1 MKKLIIIGGIY
12 WLTLRWEL
20 KWKIKCLMSESNAV
34 DAKYFLIT
42 TPDNEIELVKLEN
55 KNG

>member
-1 MKKLIIIGGIY
+1 
-12 WLTLRWEL
+12 
-20 KWKIKCLMSESNAV
+20 MSESNAV